1 MTDLEML
8 QKIRNE
14 KYQLAEIAQ
23 NKAKEG
29 YEGLIRNALEKNNFN
44 MDLIYRMPVDVSSR
58 EPDDNWCRDFIEVD
72 IKKDDKSY
80 ELDIYIKGDRVE
92 FNNCCSGNWTADS
105 LYHEYIKMMSIIAS
119 DVAQS
124 LLDYSK
130 SINRQP
136 LKDADEAY
144 YNVEREQRRIRD
156 EEYQAKKQAKINEL
170 DGAEFIA
177 RYRKLKSW
185 EDGYVEGEDRD
196 TITHLYRVIKRTP
209 KYFIVDE
216 YFLEYANI
224 ESTER
229 QWMSRWYS
237 EERIKKDVLYVIGNG
252 YKAVNKDELDILEN

>member
-29 YEGLIRNALEKNNFN
+29 YQGLIRNALEKNNFN
-44 MDLIYRMPVDVSSR
+44 MDLIYGLVSDISSR
-58 EPDDNWCRDFIEVD
+58 EPDDDWCRDYVEIG
-72 IKKDDKSY
+72 IRKDNKSY

-92 FNNCCSGNWTADS
+92 FNNCCSGNWSAGS
-105 LYHEYIKMMSIIAS
+105 LYHEYVKMMSIIAS

-144 YNVEREQRRIRD
+144 YNVEREKSRIRD
-156 EEYQAKKQAKINEL
+156 EEYHAKRQARIDEL
-170 DGAEFIA
+170 NGALYIGH
-177 RYRKLKSW
+177 YTKLRW
-185 EDGYVEGEDRD
+185 YEDGYVEGEDKFKRD
-196 TITHLYRVIKRTP
+196 ALYKVEKITP
-209 KYFIVDE
+209 KYFIVRE
-216 YFLEYANI
+216 YWNGGWSYCNDRLKKE
-224 ESTER
+224 
-229 QWMSRWYS
+229 QLYS
-237 EERIKKDVLYVIGNG
+237 LSNNYR
-252 YKAVNKDELDILEN
+252 AVNEDEIDIKEEN

>member
-1 MTDLEML
+1 MTDLEIL

-14 KYQLAEIAQ
+14 KFALAQIAQ
-23 NKAKEG
+23 DNAKEG
-29 YEGLIRNALEKNNFN
+29 YSRLIRSALEKNNFN
-44 MDLIYRMPVDVSSR
+44 MDLVYRMPVDVSSR

-92 FNNCCSGNWTADS
+92 FNNCCSGNWTAGS
-105 LYHEYIKMMSIIAS
+105 LYNEYVKMMSIIAS
-119 DVAQS
+119 DAAQS
-124 LLDYSK
+124 LLNYSK
-130 SINRQP
+130 SVNRQP

-144 YNVEREQRRIRD
+144 YNVEREKSRIRD
-156 EEYQAKKQAKINEL
+156 EEYQAKKQARINEL

-177 RYRKLKSW
+177 KYRKLKSW
-185 EDGYVEGEDRD
+185 EDGYVEGEDKE

-216 YFLEYANI
+216 YFLEYASVD
-224 ESTER
+224 STER

-237 EERIKKDVLYVIGNG
+237 EERIKRDVLYVISND
-252 YKAVNKDELDILEN
+252 YRAVNKEELNILD